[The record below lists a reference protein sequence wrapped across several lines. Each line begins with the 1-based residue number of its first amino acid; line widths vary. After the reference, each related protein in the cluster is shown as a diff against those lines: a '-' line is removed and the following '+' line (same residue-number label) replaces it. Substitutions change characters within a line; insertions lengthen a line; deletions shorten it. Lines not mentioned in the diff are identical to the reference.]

1 MRPVDESLLAG
12 IGILSLSNHR
22 HLCIRLPI
30 DHRTR
35 LCLQASKKDNSC
47 PMGARESIASIVKD
61 SNTSVFPQTLAQLL
75 EHLHL
80 DHRNSFANIMI
91 PRTRGVNF
99 DQNGFCV
106 PDHMRCTIYIV
117 RTVSNI
123 AEVQLEDS
131 QPRVEG

>member
-1 MRPVDESLLAG
+1 
-12 IGILSLSNHR
+12 
-22 HLCIRLPI
+22 
-30 DHRTR
+30 
-35 LCLQASKKDNSC
+35 
-47 PMGARESIASIVKD
+47 MGARESIASIAKD

-80 DHRNSFANIMI
+80 DHGNSLANIMI